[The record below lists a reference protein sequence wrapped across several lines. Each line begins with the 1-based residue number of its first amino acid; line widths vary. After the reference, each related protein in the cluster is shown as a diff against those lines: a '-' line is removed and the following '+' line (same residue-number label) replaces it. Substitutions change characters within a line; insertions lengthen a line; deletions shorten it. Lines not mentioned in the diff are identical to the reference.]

1 MGYATGNQ
9 TSHWRCN
16 VRTTV
21 SYPNNSQANVKVDCI
36 FQSCGWAHAINLATC
51 RSSCD
56 GQSQQ
61 GSSSVDNRWA
71 GSANWNETVVFSR
84 TFTVSRT
91 NSNRTISSSA
101 YIQNVSGYENGTS
114 SATCTDT
121 INANPDLLYQ
131 IPPQISNLK
140 LTRVSDTQLKATWT
154 NNGSGTSAPSANY
167 LDVSVNGDTSWP
179 NKLNTL
185 ATSYTWDGTA
195 ANGQYQVRV
204 NSYNSAGQNEH
215 VYSNFVYTTP
225 ANATISN
232 TVAINTN
239 NNYTVMFTLNRSSIK
254 YPSTKIDFQ
263 YSTDGSTWKGAAGA
277 INAVYSIT
285 SSSDTVSVSD
295 TTIIDTQFKNAL
307 NTLNTG
313 GTVYIRAR
321 AYNADNSIPCA
332 YSSSKLTLSK
342 QSQVYIWVP
351 DNTNIANVRV
361 NINIGTANANNVKA
375 YINL

>member
-21 SYPNNSQANVKVDCI
+21 SYPNNSQANVTVDCI

-61 GSSSVDNRWA
+61 GSSAVNNTGA
-71 GSANWNETVVFSR
+71 GSANWSETVVFSR
-84 TFTVSRT
+84 TFTVART
-91 NSNRTISSSA
+91 NTNRTISSSA

-131 IPPQISNLK
+131 VPPQITNLK

-154 NNGSGTSAPSANY
+154 NNGSGTSAPSANF
-167 LDVSVNGDTSWP
+167 LDISANGDTSWP
-179 NKLNTL
+179 NKLNAL

-225 ANATISN
+225 ANISISN
-232 TVAINTN
+232 GTAMSNPN
-239 NNYTVMFTLNRSSIK
+239 GYTLLFNINRSAIK
-254 YPSTKIDFQ
+254 YPSDKIDFQ
-263 YSTDGSTWKGAAGA
+263 YSTDNTNWKGPNGGA
-277 INAVYSIT
+277 NTFYSLT
-285 SSSDTVSVSD
+285 SNSDSISISG
-295 TTIIDTQFKNAL
+295 TTIDVQLKTAL
-307 NTLNTG
+307 DGLKTG
-313 GTVYIRAR
+313 GSVYIRAR
-321 AYNADNSIPCA
+321 AYNKDNSLYSA
-332 YSSSKLTLSK
+332 YSSSNKLILSQ
-342 QSQVYIWVP
+342 QSLIYIWVP

-361 NINIGTANANNVKA
+361 YVNKP
-375 YINL
+375 